1 MSIIANIVG
10 FAGQKAY
17 MWKQS
22 DAPNRITDCRALN
35 PSSQEN

>member
-10 FAGQKAY
+10 FSRKKAY
-17 MWKQS
+17 MLKQS
-22 DAPNRITDCRALN
+22 GALNRATDCRALN